1 MNIYKPILNADSGR
15 VGVDSGWVG
24 VDSGGIGFIKTDVG
38 DEIHINDWIRVGVDV
53 NKYLQTHIDHRLKLG
68 WGRLRLGL
76 KSY

>member
-1 MNIYKPILNADSGR
+1 MNADSGW

-24 VDSGGIGFIKTDVG
+24 VNSGWVGVDSSGIGFSQTDVG
-38 DEIHINDWIRVGVDV
+38 IEIQINDWIRVGVDV
-53 NKYLQTHIDHRLKLG
+53 NKYLQTHIDHRLRLG

>member
-38 DEIHINDWIRVGVDV
+38 DEIHINDWIRVWV
-53 NKYLQTHIDHRLKLG
+53 
-68 WGRLRLGL
+68 
-76 KSY
+76 